1 MVALLHD
8 VVGEASLATLQ
19 VHATGA
25 SAVVELG
32 SNITD
37 AVAAVCNT
45 GSHGPPGLG
54 SWRTRKR
61 RCLRTRLLAKL
72 RCAAMETIPL
82 QANQRCSM
90 TDTATQTEADSDER
104 PPTTGPQDP
113 QSLGVCPKASGGAAR
128 PPTTGPLGPQS
139 LGICPKASGDAERPP
154 TTGPVGP
161 HSLGICPK
169 ASGGAKGQEMPSQTA
184 NPDFEHEDTILQHL
198 DVHFG
203 GLMELT
209 RHEQFEGDMAKMLQN
224 MDTSDAWPPGDHTA
238 PTAEHAKP
246 NRTTAPAAEHAKP
259 KRTVPSQRQL
269 DEVFDVISMLTETS
283 SDEEAWVNIIDII
296 QEAKHRGLNQREV
309 KEAMEEW
316 QTRKL
321 LILTPSRATFDAL
334 AYAKHTGQEELY
346 RRWAG

>member
-8 VVGEASLATLQ
+8 AVGEASLATLQ

-90 TDTATQTEADSDER
+90 TDTATQTETSDER
-104 PPTTGPQDP
+104 PPTTGPLD
-113 QSLGVCPKASGGAAR
+113 
-128 PPTTGPLGPQS
+128 
-139 LGICPKASGDAERPP
+139 
-154 TTGPVGP
+154 P